1 MPSASEK
8 NRIKK
13 KVIQILK
20 SKKIGDVGDRI
31 FPRRSSP
38 QESEDLPVINV
49 YPSSE
54 SIERHN
60 ESPKEYRRVLQ
71 LELEIESTHDTDDL
85 LSDELD
91 CLAQEVEDAIEGTR
105 DLYSM
110 KDKNDNE
117 GLINDYEL
125 LNIQYDTEGGG
136 MSPLGSVRLT
146 YNFEYYT
153 NEDRTEILDDLKT
166 IDNDW
171 RANSNADGDA
181 KDQINFEGA

>member
-1 MPSASEK
+1 VSEK

-20 SKKIGDVGDRI
+20 AKGIGDVDDRI

-38 QESEDLPVINV
+38 QESEDLPCINV

-91 CLAQEVEDAIEGTR
+91 ALAQEVEDAMEGT
-105 DLYSM
+105 DELYLM
-110 KDKNDNE
+110 KDKNGND

-146 YNFEYYT
+146 YNIEYYT
-153 NEDRTEILDDLKT
+153 NEDRPEILDDLKI

-171 RANSNADGDA
+171 RANNNQDGDA

>member
-1 MPSASEK
+1 MANESEK

-13 KVIQILK
+13 KIIEILK
-20 SKKIGDVGDRI
+20 NKNIGDVADRI

-38 QESEDLPVINV
+38 QESEDLPCINV

-54 SIERHN
+54 QIERHN

-71 LELEIESTHDTDDL
+71 LELEVESIHDTDAL

-91 CLAQEVEDAIEGTR
+91 ALAQEVEDAIEGTK

-110 KDKNDNE
+110 KDKNGNE
-117 GLINDYEL
+117 RLINDYEL

-136 MSPLGSVRLT
+136 TSPLGSVRLT
-146 YNFEYYT
+146 YNIEYYT
-153 NEDRTEILDDLKT
+153 NEDRTEILNDLNT
-166 IDNDW
+166 IGNDW

>member
-1 MPSASEK
+1 VSEK

-13 KVIQILK
+13 RVIEILK
-20 SKKIGDVGDRI
+20 NKSIGDVDNRI

-38 QESEDLPVINV
+38 QESEDLPCINI

-71 LELEIESTHDTDDL
+71 MEIEIESTHNTDEL

-91 CLAQEVEDAIEGTR
+91 ALAQEVEDAIEGTR
-105 DLYSM
+105 DLYGM
-110 KDKNDNE
+110 KDKNGND

-153 NEDRTEILDDLKT
+153 NEDRTEILNDLKT

-171 RANSNADGDA
+171 RANNNTDGDA